1 MTSTTSTASPS
12 PTPSYSTE
20 SEIASVIAGSEK
32 VWRET
37 EDQAFDCRLALVLKD
52 DDYSASAKRLTC
64 YTNELTA
71 GVKAQ
76 TALRDLTALT
86 IPPSMDS
93 LVTDTKAALQLV
105 VDADLENAC
114 GPAMTEPKDTE
125 ECSSA
130 LGARSMSYT
139 VLSSA
144 LDKWSPYL

>member
-1 MTSTTSTASPS
+1 MPTTASPS
-12 PTPSYSTE
+12 PTQSYSTE
-20 SEIASVIAGSEK
+20 NEIASVIAGGEK
-32 VWRET
+32 MWRDTKDE
-37 EDQAFDCRLALVLKD
+37 AFDCRLALVLKE

-76 TALRDLTALT
+76 TALRDLAALT
-86 IPPSMDS
+86 IPPSMDG
-93 LVTDTKAALQLV
+93 LVTDTRAALQLV

-144 LDKWSPYL
+144 LDKWAPYL